1 MLQAFVLGDKQD
13 SERKMNMSKRMN
25 GIGIILSVFAFLAVI
40 WLTQK
45 PVYADPVIINSL
57 AELNSAIEQSS
68 SANPTQVSINN
79 NLTITDSVNIPA
91 GKGIEITG
99 GSLTVSDDKRLNVR
113 GTLILSGGSITV
125 KSDGAIRITDGTL
138 TMNGGQITK
147 TEDGEAV
154 YLNDG
159 TFTMNG
165 GRSVLAALTWIVR
178 YI

>member
-1 MLQAFVLGDKQD
+1 MSPGLVLQAFVLGDKQD

-68 SANPTQVSINN
+68 SANPTQVNIN
-79 NLTITDSVNIPA
+79 NLTITDNVSIPA

-154 YLNDG
+154 YLTDG

-165 GRSVLAALTWIVR
+165 GGDQ
-178 YI
+178 Y